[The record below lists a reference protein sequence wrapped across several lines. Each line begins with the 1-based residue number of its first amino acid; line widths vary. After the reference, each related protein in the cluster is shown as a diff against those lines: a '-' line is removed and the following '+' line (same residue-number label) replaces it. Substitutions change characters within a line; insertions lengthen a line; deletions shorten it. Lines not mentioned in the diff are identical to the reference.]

1 VVCTYIKT
9 TGDEGRRMGGGWKII
24 IEVGLLNIP
33 NRYMLSNK
41 VRQINNNICNELRH
55 TQRLNKICG
64 FSTN

>member
-1 VVCTYIKT
+1 M
-9 TGDEGRRMGGGWKII
+9 GEGGVGEVI

-33 NRYMLSNK
+33 NRHTLSK

-55 TQRLNKICG
+55 TQRLIKYVG